1 MKKTEY
7 HGVCVISRIGG
18 GVIGLA
24 CCIRV
29 AKVLPKQAS
38 RINGNQE
45 SKTYWFNSLLEAQA
59 FYDKTWVEIRRT
71 A

>member
-7 HGVCVISRIGG
+7 HGVCVISKIGG

-24 CCIRV
+24 CVIRM
-29 AKVLPKQAS
+29 AKELPKQTS
-38 RINGNQE
+38 RITGNQV
-45 SKTYWFNSLLEAQA
+45 SKTYWFNTLLEAQA
-59 FYDKTWVEIRRT
+59 FYDKNWVEIRRT

>member
-7 HGVCVISRIGG
+7 HGVCVISRTGG

-29 AKVLPKQAS
+29 AKVLPKQTS
-38 RINGNQE
+38 RIIGNQE
-45 SKTYWFNSLLEAQA
+45 SKIYWFDSLLEAQA
-59 FYDKTWVEIRRT
+59 FYDKTWVEIRRS

>member
-7 HGVCVISRIGG
+7 HGVCVISRTGG
-18 GVIGLA
+18 GIIGLA

-29 AKVLPKQAS
+29 AKALPKQAS
-38 RINGNQE
+38 RINGSQE
-45 SKTYWFNSLLEAQA
+45 NKTYWFGSLLEAQA
-59 FYDKTWVEIRRT
+59 FYDKMWTKIRRT